1 MGKSNY
7 FSGQPIFS
15 QLIKLLPKVKIVHTV
30 QKFQADRYCK
40 KFTTW
45 THLITMLYS
54 SYQNCT
60 TLREVSTGMKACGG
74 RLKHL
79 SISMFPPKSTLAD
92 ANQRRSNLV
101 FEEIFYQVYEH
112 LRRFLPDSRMVKG
125 DILNKLFIIDSTTIT
140 LFKNILNAAGRPP
153 KNGKK
158 KGGVKVHMMINASE
172 DVPSL
177 VRITSSATNDTKFF
191 KFLHRLKAGSF
202 AVFDKGYTGFYQL
215 IKLSK
220 KEINWVTRQRSNSIV
235 TVKSGRKITKNEMEN
250 GISQDEQVIL
260 GHRNKEEKIHCRR
273 IVFYDKEKKRTLIFI
288 TNNNELTAVQIADI
302 YKQRWQIEL
311 LFRRLKQN
319 MQLDYF
325 LGDNENAIKLQIWCT
340 LIADLL
346 LKVATCGIR
355 RRWSFSNLA
364 ALVRL
369 HLMNYTNLKNFLSK
383 PDKTPIYNP
392 MPENENQMKF
402 RFADP

>member
-1 MGKSNY
+1 
-7 FSGQPIFS
+7 
-15 QLIKLLPKVKIVHTV
+15 
-30 QKFQADRYCK
+30 
-40 KFTTW
+40 
-45 THLITMLYS
+45 MLYS
-54 SYQNCT
+54 CFQNCT
-60 TLREVSTGMKACGG
+60 TLREVSTGIRACGG

-79 SISMFPPKSTLAD
+79 SIQVFPPKSTLSD
-92 ANQRRSNLV
+92 ANRKRSNLV
-101 FEEIFYQVYEH
+101 FEEIFYQVYNH

-140 LFKNILNAAGRPP
+140 LFKNILKAAGRPP

-158 KGGVKVHMMINASE
+158 KGGVKVHMMINAAE

-177 VRITSSATNDTKFF
+177 VRITSAATNDTKFF
-191 KFLHRLKAGSF
+191 KFLNRLKAGSF

-215 IKLSK
+215 IKLTK
-220 KEINWVTRQRSNSIV
+220 NEINWVTRQRSNSIV
-235 TVKSGRKITKNEMEN
+235 TVKSNRKITKEEKDN
-250 GISQDEQVIL
+250 GICKDDQVIL
-260 GHRNKEEKIHCRR
+260 GHKNKEEKIHCRR
-273 IVFYDKEKKRTLIFI
+273 IIFYDKEKNRTLTFI
-288 TNNNELTAVQIADI
+288 TNNNDLTALEIADI

-346 LKVATCGIR
+346 LKAATCGIR

-364 ALVRL
+364 AIVRL
-369 HLMNYTNLKNFLSK
+369 HLMNYTNLKSFLNK
-383 PDKTPIYNP
+383 PDRTPIYNP
-392 MPENENQMKF
+392 LPESEYQLKL
-402 RFADP
+402 RFSDS

>member
-1 MGKSNY
+1 MGKSTF

-15 QLIKLLPKVKIVHTV
+15 QLIKLLPKGKIAFVV
-30 QKFQADRYCK
+30 QKFQADRYYK

-54 SYQNCT
+54 CYQSCT
-60 TLREVSTGMKACGG
+60 TLREVTTGIRACGG
-74 RLKHL
+74 RLNHL
-79 SISMFPPKSTLAD
+79 SINVFPAKSTLSD

-101 FEEIFYQVYEH
+101 FEEIFYQVYDY

-140 LFKNILNAAGRPP
+140 LFRDILKAAGRPP

-158 KGGVKVHMMINASE
+158 KGGVKVHMMINAAE

-191 KFLHRLKAGSF
+191 KFLNRLKAGSF

-215 IKLSK
+215 IKLTNN
-220 KEINWVTRQRSNSIV
+220 EISWVTRQRSNSIV
-235 TVKSGRKITKNEMEN
+235 TVISETKITKKEKDN
-250 GISQDEQVIL
+250 GICKDEQVIL
-260 GHRNKEEKIHCRR
+260 GHKKKEEKIQCRR
-273 IVFYDKEKKRTLIFI
+273 IVFYDKENNRTLVFI
-288 TNNNELTAVQIADI
+288 TNNNDLAALQIADI
-302 YKQRWQIEL
+302 YKQRWQIEI

-346 LKVATCGIR
+346 LKVATSGIR

-364 ALVRL
+364 AIVRL
-369 HLMNYTNLKNFLSK
+369 HLMNYTNLKNFLNK
-383 PDKTPIYNP
+383 PDRTPIYNP
-392 MPENENQMKF
+392 LPEQEYQLKL
-402 RFADP
+402 RFSDS

>member
-1 MGKSNY
+1 MGKSNS

-15 QLIKLLPKVKIVHTV
+15 QLIKFLPKGRIASVV
-30 QKFQADRYCK
+30 QKFQSDRYYK

-60 TLREVSTGMKACGG
+60 TLREVSTGLRACGG

-79 SISMFPPKSTLAD
+79 SINVFPPKSTLSD
-92 ANQRRSNLV
+92 ANQKRSNLV
-101 FEEIFYQVYEH
+101 FEEIFYQVYDH
-112 LRRFLPDSRMVKG
+112 LRRFLPDSRIVKG

-158 KGGVKVHMMINASE
+158 KGGVKVHMMINAAE

-177 VRITSSATNDTKFF
+177 VRISSSATNDTKFF
-191 KFLHRLKAGSF
+191 KFLNRLKAGSF

-220 KEINWVTRQRSNSIV
+220 NEINWVTRQRSNSIV
-235 TVKSGRKITKNEMEN
+235 TVKSGRKIIQQEKDN
-250 GISQDEQVIL
+250 GICKDEQVIL
-260 GHRNKEEKIHCRR
+260 GHKNKEEKIHCRR
-273 IVFYDKEKKRTLIFI
+273 ITFYDKEKKRTLIFI
-288 TNNNELTAVQIADI
+288 TNNNELTALQIADI

-364 ALVRL
+364 AIVRL
-369 HLMNYTNLKNFLSK
+369 HLMNYTNLKNFLNK

-392 MPENENQMKF
+392 IPENEYQLKL
-402 RFADP
+402 RFSDS

>member
-1 MGKSNY
+1 MDKSTF

-15 QLIKLLPKVKIVHTV
+15 QLIKLLPKSKIAFVA
-30 QKFQADRYCK
+30 QKFQADHYCK

-45 THLITMLYS
+45 NHLITMLYS
-54 SYQNCT
+54 CYQNCT
-60 TLREVSTGMKACGG
+60 TLREVSTGMRACGG
-74 RLKHL
+74 RLSHL
-79 SISMFPPKSTLAD
+79 SIDSFPPKSTLSD
-92 ANQRRSNLV
+92 ANKRRSNLV
-101 FEEIFYQVYEH
+101 FEEIFYQVYDH
-112 LRRFLPDSRMVKG
+112 LRRFLPDSRLVKG
-125 DILNKLFIIDSTTIT
+125 DILHKLFIIDSSTIT
-140 LFKNILNAAGRPP
+140 LFKDILKAAGRPP

-158 KGGVKVHMMINASE
+158 KGGVKVHMMINAAE

-191 KFLHRLKAGSF
+191 KFLNRLKAGSF

-215 IKLSK
+215 TKLSK
-220 KEINWVTRQRSNSIV
+220 NKINWVTRQRSNSIV
-235 TVKSGRKITKNEMEN
+235 TVKSERKITKEEKEN
-250 GISQDEQVIL
+250 GICKDELVVL
-260 GHRNKEEKIHCRR
+260 GHKHKEEKIHCRR
-273 IVFYDKEKKRTLIFI
+273 IVFYDKVKKRTLLFI
-288 TNNNELTAVQIADI
+288 TNNYELDALQIADI

-364 ALVRL
+364 AIVRL
-369 HLMNYTNLKNFLSK
+369 HLMNYTNLKSFLNK
-383 PDKTPIYNP
+383 PDRTPIYNP
-392 MPENENQMKF
+392 IPDRESQLKI
-402 RFADP
+402 RFSDA